1 MSAYEVKLD
10 SRGRLLLPKAIRNM
24 FGDSVMIEHEP
35 GEDWITVSSME
46 PKKIIASAWVEMT
59 EEEIIDEA
67 WLCGVFCHPV
77 EKKDKY
83 HNHVEAY
90 GDKESVD
97 AFFAS
102 LGASREDIK
111 YE

>member
-10 SRGRLLLPKAIRNM
+10 SRGRLLLPKPLRAM
-24 FGDSVMIEHEP
+24 LGDTIHIEHEP
-35 GEDWITVSSME
+35 GEDWFTVSSAA

-59 EEEIIDEA
+59 DEEIIDEA
-67 WLCGVFCHPV
+67 WSSGVFYHPI

-83 HNHVEAY
+83 HQRVEAY

-97 AFFAS
+97 SFFAS

>member
-1 MSAYEVKLD
+1 MIVYEVKLD
-10 SRGRLLLPKAIRNM
+10 SRGRLLLPKAIRKM
-24 FGDSVMIEHEP
+24 FGDSVKIEHEP
-35 GEDWITVSSME
+35 GNDWIAVASTE

-59 EEEIIDEA
+59 DEEILDEA
-67 WLCGVFCHPV
+67 WSSGVFFRTI

-83 HNHVEAY
+83 HQHVEAY
-90 GDKESVD
+90 GDKESID
-97 AFFAS
+97 SFFFS